1 MTKIYWSYCDT
12 ALQVRANA
20 PIPIM
25 SSYFKDQDIIENGLE
40 YIRCPA
46 FKDYFHNTFGIQS
59 LFDYDINFDDYVHS
73 TKYDQEFFEKMVNVR
88 NEKSK
93 FASFNQQYIFIAE
106 TDSLKMECL
115 PSMLENNSFNKTAIL
130 IPAVLD
136 IGQYVRSIECA
147 FHCRTNTMQ
156 IKEKDIYSYVKFKT
170 DDKIEFQRFLWT
182 DSISQTIF
190 DTVNG
195 IKAYRKKTFKPLNWY
210 YKKQQALKTKKRALK
225 LIKEN
230 LL

>member
-106 TDSLKMECL
+106 TDSLKMEC
-115 PSMLENNSFNKTAIL
+115 
-130 IPAVLD
+130 
-136 IGQYVRSIECA
+136 
-147 FHCRTNTMQ
+147 
-156 IKEKDIYSYVKFKT
+156 
-170 DDKIEFQRFLWT
+170 
-182 DSISQTIF
+182 
-190 DTVNG
+190 
-195 IKAYRKKTFKPLNWY
+195 
-210 YKKQQALKTKKRALK
+210 
-225 LIKEN
+225 
-230 LL
+230 

>member
-1 MTKIYWSYCDT
+1 
-12 ALQVRANA
+12 
-20 PIPIM
+20 
-25 SSYFKDQDIIENGLE
+25 
-40 YIRCPA
+40 
-46 FKDYFHNTFGIQS
+46 
-59 LFDYDINFDDYVHS
+59 
-73 TKYDQEFFEKMVNVR
+73 
-88 NEKSK
+88 
-93 FASFNQQYIFIAE
+93 
-106 TDSLKMECL
+106 
-115 PSMLENNSFNKTAIL
+115 
-130 IPAVLD
+130 
-136 IGQYVRSIECA
+136 
-147 FHCRTNTMQ
+147 MQ